1 MVDLVYPPRCLHCDA
16 RIPTPGDPLCSRC
29 LQHPER
35 ADVEAVTH
43 HIARLPVP
51 ADALDAATALWR
63 FDKGGALQRVQH
75 ALKYGNRPRYG
86 IALGRLMA
94 ACLDDMAAPDA
105 IVPIPLHRAR
115 LYERGYNQ
123 STMLAEGLSDAL
135 DVPLYTDWLTRP
147 RATRSQTHLSRADR
161 WANVATAFDVTAPDE
176 VDGASLLIVDDIIT
190 TGSTAVA
197 AAAALKEA
205 GAARVTLCALAF
217 ARG

>member
-1 MVDLVYPPRCLHCDA
+1 
-16 RIPTPGDPLCSRC
+16 
-29 LQHPER
+29 
-35 ADVEAVTH
+35 
-43 HIARLPVP
+43 
-51 ADALDAATALWR
+51 
-63 FDKGGALQRVQH
+63 
-75 ALKYGNRPRYG
+75 
-86 IALGRLMA
+86 
-94 ACLDDMAAPDA
+94 MAAPDA
-105 IVPIPLHRAR
+105 IVPIPLHRTR

-135 DVPLYTDWLTRP
+135 DVPLHTDWLTRP